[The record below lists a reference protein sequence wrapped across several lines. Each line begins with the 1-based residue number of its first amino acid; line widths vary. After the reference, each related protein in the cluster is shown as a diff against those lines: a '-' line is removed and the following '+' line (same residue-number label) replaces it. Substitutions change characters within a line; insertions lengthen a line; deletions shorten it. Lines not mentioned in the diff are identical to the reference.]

1 MIRRSPVLTFGL
13 RHLRIAMLIALF
25 LPGMQSVGVP
35 SAMAARE
42 VTDVP
47 GAVVLRFHA
56 ALLSVMQ
63 NADQLGYKG
72 RYAKLQP
79 EIRKSYDLPLL
90 ARLVIGDF
98 WRKLNRDQRVQFVRV
113 FSHLVIA
120 TYASRFDGYSGEKF
134 SNVSERR
141 LDRGEVLI
149 DTRLFQRHGK
159 AVHLNYILRQSDGQ
173 WRIINVI
180 SNGASDLALK
190 RADYAAVLRNQGFKV
205 LIGRLE
211 DKIAQYQ

>member
-25 LPGMQSVGVP
+25 LSGMQSVGVP
-35 SAMAARE
+35 GAMAARE

-63 NADQLGYKG
+63 NADRLGYKG

-98 WRKLNRDQRVQFVRV
+98 WRKLNRDQRVQFVHV

-141 LDRGEVLI
+141 LDRGDVLI
-149 DTRLFQRHGK
+149 DTRLSQRHGK
-159 AVHLNYILRQSDGQ
+159 VVHLNYILRQSGGQ

-190 RADYAAVLRNQGFKV
+190 RADYGSVLRNQGFKV

>member
-1 MIRRSPVLTFGL
+1 
-13 RHLRIAMLIALF
+13 MLIALF
-25 LPGMQSVGVP
+25 LSGMQSVGVP
-35 SAMAARE
+35 GAMAARE

-63 NADQLGYKG
+63 NADRLGYKG

-98 WRKLNRDQRVQFVRV
+98 WRKLNRDQRVQFVHV

-141 LDRGEVLI
+141 LDRGDVLI
-149 DTRLFQRHGK
+149 DTRLSQRHGK
-159 AVHLNYILRQSDGQ
+159 VVHLNYILRQSGGQ

-190 RADYAAVLRNQGFKV
+190 RADYGSVLRNQGFKV

>member
-1 MIRRSPVLTFGL
+1 MIRRFPILTFGR
-13 RHLRIAMLIALF
+13 RHPRTAMIIALF
-25 LPGMQSVGVP
+25 LLGMQSVSVP
-35 SAMAARE
+35 GAMAARE
-42 VTDVP
+42 VADAP

-56 ALLSVMQ
+56 VLLSVMQ

-90 ARLVIGDF
+90 ARLVIGGF
-98 WRKLNRDQRVQFVRV
+98 WRKLNHDQRMQFVRI

-120 TYASRFDGYSGEKF
+120 TYANRFDGYSGEKF

-149 DTRLFQRHGK
+149 ETRLSRRNGEV
-159 AVHLNYILRQSDGQ
+159 VHLGYILRQSDGQ
-173 WRIINVI
+173 WHIINVI

-190 RADYAAVLRNQGFKV
+190 RADYAAVLHNQGFKV
-205 LIGRLE
+205 LIGKLE